1 MERMGRNSCGS
12 CGDFCDCRRVS
23 PLALERMQIISGPLG
38 QSGDAVGEKC
48 ADRDTQFSF
57 ALLLDKLGD
66 IGREGSYLIVACTV
80 ITEVPEAVGP

>member
-1 MERMGRNSCGS
+1 MPWGRK
-12 CGDFCDCRRVS
+12 
-23 PLALERMQIISGPLG
+23 I
-38 QSGDAVGEKC
+38 
-48 ADRDTQFSF
+48 ADWDTQFSF